1 MTDELDDRLS
11 DVGVDMLEI
20 IVMTFV
26 VGVVAETVVVLTDL
40 LTVVIIVAVSVTD
53 ADMLA
58 DENASSLAAVMTPL
72 EFTLSAPWE
81 ESMSLC

>member
-20 IVMTFV
+20 IVMAFV
-26 VGVVAETVVVLTDL
+26 VGVAETVVVLTDL

-53 ADMLA
+53 VDMLA

-72 EFTLSAPWE
+72 EFTLSAP
-81 ESMSLC
+81 

>member
-26 VGVVAETVVVLTDL
+26 VGVAE
-40 LTVVIIVAVSVTD
+40 TVVIIVAVAVTD
-53 ADMLA
+53 VDMLA
-58 DENASSLAAVMTPL
+58 DENASGLAAVMTPL
-72 EFTLSAPWE
+72 GFTLPAP
-81 ESMSLC
+81 

>member
-26 VGVVAETVVVLTDL
+26 VGVAETVVVLTDL

-53 ADMLA
+53 VDMLA

-72 EFTLSAPWE
+72 EFTLSAP
-81 ESMSLC
+81 

>member
-26 VGVVAETVVVLTDL
+26 VGVAETVVVLTDL
-40 LTVVIIVAVSVTD
+40 LTVVIIVAVAVTD
-53 ADMLA
+53 VMLA
-58 DENASSLAAVMTPL
+58 NENASVLAAVMTPL
-72 EFTLSAPWE
+72 EFTLPAP
-81 ESMSLC
+81 